1 MKKILFN
8 HNNQRYQ
15 RSIMTI
21 NLNFAINW
29 MKAIAT
35 KFKLFTI
42 YFLFF
47 AFHFSNLSYA
57 QTLSGKIDHFYNK
70 PFTLSVH
77 IGDSLIPVQKI
88 TTNEKGEF
96 QFDLQNLNNV
106 YATLGKKYGLPKH
119 AMLRIELNRE
129 RNQFADVIVQSF
141 YEPIISINKEIK
153 TRGDNR
159 DIRIH
164 LVYNPSLW
172 FNFAAD
178 SAEVKTSDINKSLY
192 QFQKQWRKVQV
203 AEGWLLE
210 MSRLFP
216 YADEFSKT
224 LINEYYKR
232 YKKMDA
238 LMKEHLKHPKNPE
251 SKIALAYYRPVVPD
265 YGMPDGDRFKIFRQ
279 HFWDYFDPNDSLF
292 LFTPVLI
299 DKFEE
304 WVYLHHHH
312 KDSIAGLY
320 LDRSDI
326 IQGINSFI
334 EKINKNQQNRDAV
347 LEYVLKKLDGDKD
360 DKRLFM
366 EVYDHWLKPQTG
378 DCELENPKWQK
389 YHEKAAVYRNVIIGA
404 QAIDFEIMP
413 GRLSLYDI
421 PSDYTLIVF
430 WASWCP
436 HCTQEMPRLKAVLE
450 DISQNK
456 KISLSVV
463 MVSLDTNNTAWTT
476 YVNEQGLQ
484 NYIHLCDYKG
494 WKGEIV
500 KLYNVFATPMMYLLD
515 RNKTIIAKPLFSE
528 QLYKYLV
535 K

>member
-1 MKKILFN
+1 LFN
-8 HNNQRYQ
+8 HNSHSYQ

-21 NLNFAINW
+21 NLNFTINW

-42 YFLFF
+42 YFLLST
-47 AFHFSNLSYA
+47 FHFSNLSYS
-57 QTLSGKIDHFYNK
+57 QILTGKIDHFYNK
-70 PFTLSVH
+70 PFTISVH

-106 YATLGKKYGLPKH
+106 YATLGKKYGLTKN

-129 RNQFADVIVQSF
+129 RNQFADVMVQSF
-141 YEPIISINKEIK
+141 YEPSININREIK
-153 TRGDNR
+153 TRGDKR

-164 LVYNPSLW
+164 LVYNPSQW

-178 SAEVKTSDINKSLY
+178 SAEVKTSDVNKSLY

-265 YGMPDGDRFKIFRQ
+265 YGMPDGERFKIFRQ

-320 LDRSDI
+320 LDRADI
-326 IQGINSFI
+326 IQGINSFL
-334 EKINKNQQNRDAV
+334 EKIDRNQQNKDAV
-347 LEYVLKKLDGDKD
+347 LEYVLKKLDKD
-360 DKRLFM
+360 EDKRLFI
-366 EVYDHWLKPQTG
+366 EVYDRWLKPSLG
-378 DCELENPKWQK
+378 ECSIEDSKWEK
-389 YHEKAAVYRNVIIGA
+389 YHQKASVYRNVVIGA
-404 QAIDFEIMP
+404 KAPDFPIVAGKVNM
-413 GRLSLYDI
+413 YDLK
-421 PSDYTLIVF
+421 SDYVLLVF

-436 HCTQEMPRLKAVLE
+436 HCVQEIPRLKMVLE
-450 DISQNK
+450 QLKDK
-456 KISLSVV
+456 KIAVV
-463 MVSLDTNNTAWTT
+463 FISLDEEESAWKSFI
-476 YVNEQGLQ
+476 YQQKLD
-484 NYIHLCDYKG
+484 NYIHLCDFKK
-494 WKGEIV
+494 WKGEVV
-500 KLYNVFATPMMYLLD
+500 KMYNVYATPTMYLLD
-515 RNKTIIAKPLFSE
+515 KEKKILAKPLFAE
-528 QLYKYLV
+528 QLLKLV
-535 K
+535 E